1 MTVKTFS
8 LGLVIAL
15 VAAVLAAV
23 LAVMGNH
30 ILAQPENGVGDK
42 ISKMLSADSEATV
55 EFVEIKNVV
64 ITLKSDNKKERYLL
78 LELALATSDGKE
90 TARTEAMVPA
100 IRGATVSLLSDMEYS
115 HIRGMNVVELR
126 EQLMAA
132 YVTKFK
138 ALNTGVPFHDVIIS
152 KMVFQ

>member
-23 LAVMGNH
+23 LAIMGNH

-42 ISKMLSADSEATV
+42 ISKMFSADGEATV

-132 YVTKFK
+132 YVKKFK